1 MTNLFRDQ
9 LDRYGEI
16 DITMNI
22 LEEMMKKVP
31 DMKVIV
37 NGDDALSAYLA
48 MDCGNPFCNLRDQ
61 QTGDREQNK
70 RDP

>member
-1 MTNLFRDQ
+1 MTEARQRLGKKGEDAACTYLERKGYVICRRNYRC
-9 LDRYGEI
+9 RYGEI

-37 NGDDALSAYLA
+37 NGDDAL
-48 MDCGNPFCNLRDQ
+48 
-61 QTGDREQNK
+61 
-70 RDP
+70 